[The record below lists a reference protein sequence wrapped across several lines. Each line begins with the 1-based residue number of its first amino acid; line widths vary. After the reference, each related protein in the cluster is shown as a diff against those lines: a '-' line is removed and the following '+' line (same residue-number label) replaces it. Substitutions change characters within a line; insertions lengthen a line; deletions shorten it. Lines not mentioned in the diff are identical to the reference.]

1 MSKGSNSTTTRNISE
16 PWSGVQPFLKNA
28 YGDAEGIY
36 QQGAPGY
43 YSGNLIAP
51 QSANTQT
58 ALQNLGQ
65 RGAAGSDLTRA
76 AQGQL
81 QDTLSGT
88 YLNGETPGFQGALNA
103 ATRPIIDNYTKTIM
117 PGMDSN
123 FSSAGRY
130 GSGAHAMAS
139 GDAAGGL
146 MDALGD
152 TTSRMVYQNYGDERN
167 RQIQGMLFAPEL
179 AAQDYKD
186 IAAQGQAGQAQD
198 AYQQSLI
205 DAELAKY
212 NYNSN
217 KDFNWAQ
224 QYINML
230 NGAGNPSSTTISPQA
245 SPNPFTGAL
254 GGAGVGAQIGSIIP
268 GVGTGIGALAGGGL
282 GLLSSI
288 FG

>member
-1 MSKGSNSTTTRNISE
+1 MSKGSKSTTTKNISE
-16 PWSGVQPFLKNA
+16 PWSGVQPFLRTA
-28 YGDAEGIY
+28 YGDAENIY
-36 QQGAPGY
+36 RGGAPGY
-43 YSGNLIAP
+43 YPGNLIAP

-139 GDAAGGL
+139 GDAANGL
-146 MDALGD
+146 SNALGD
-152 TTSRMVYQNYGDERN
+152 VTSRMIYQNYGDERN

-217 KDFNWAQ
+217 KDFDWAQ

-230 NGAGNPSSTTISPQA
+230 NGAGNPSTTTTTPQA

-254 GGAGVGAQIGSIIP
+254 GGAGIGAQIGSIIP
-268 GVGTGIGALAGGGL
+268 GIGTGIGALAGGGI
-282 GLLSSI
+282 GLLGSL